1 MPNRIIKESIHTSDS
16 LNKLTDFQFRLW
28 VGLLTY
34 VDDYGRGDA
43 RPAIIKGAVF
53 PLRERISLRDID
65 TALKALAGAGCVS
78 LYEVDGKPY
87 LYFPTW
93 ESHQNIRNKK
103 SKFPAPPTLVSNL
116 QTIAS
121 NCNQLQANVPV
132 IQSESESESESEV
145 EVESEARARKVSAP
159 AAPAD
164 DRIIAFDGTD
174 ITEDIQRHDL
184 AEQMVRQ
191 YNVNTSEPTL
201 TALIEDLSMYG
212 EERMREV
219 LNTAALSDTR
229 GKVTVQYWR
238 AILNGN
244 GKSRGKPPDGG
255 AYLHRQYSDAD
266 FRAMEVDL
274 DNEIEGV
281 T

>member
-1 MPNRIIKESIHTSDS
+1 MP
-16 LNKLTDFQFRLW
+16 
-28 VGLLTY
+28 
-34 VDDYGRGDA
+34 
-43 RPAIIKGAVF
+43 IIKGSVF
-53 PLRERISLRDID
+53 PLRERVTLKDIGA
-65 TALKALAGAGCVS
+65 ALTGLADAGCVI
-78 LYEVDGKPY
+78 LYNVDGRPY
-87 LYFPTW
+87 LYLPNW
-93 ESHQNIRNKK
+93 EDHQRIRKK
-103 SKFPAPPTLVSNL
+103 VSKFPEPCVAADCGELPQVAADCSRLRPE
-116 QTIAS
+116 
-121 NCNQLQANVPV
+121 
-132 IQSESESESESEV
+132 SESESESESEV
-145 EVESEARARKVSAP
+145 EAESEARARKVSAP

-184 AEQMVRQ
+184 AEQLVRQ

-201 TALIEDLSMYG
+201 TALIEDLSTYG

-244 GKSRGKPPDGG
+244 GKPRGKPPDGG

-266 FRAMEVDL
+266 FRSMEVDL